1 MPEISFYHL
10 TKTPLE
16 KALPQLLEK
25 AVASGKHIV
34 LLTSSE
40 EQLTTLDNT
49 LWTYSTKKFLP
60 HGREKDGF
68 AEKQP
73 IYLTNSEQNPNNA
86 EILVLTDGAE
96 PEYLSEFPRVLDV
109 FDGNDEAAVAEA
121 RTRWKKHQEAN
132 HTLTYWQQDAKGAW
146 QKAA

>member
-34 LLTSSE
+34 LLSTSE
-40 EQLTTLDNT
+40 DQLTTLDNT

-60 HGREKDGF
+60 HGREQDGF

-73 IYLTNSEQNPNNA
+73 IYLTTTEQNPNQA

-96 PEYLSEFPRVLDV
+96 PEYLPEFARILDV
-109 FDGNDEAAVAEA
+109 FDGNDEAAVTNA
-121 RTRWKKHQEAN
+121 RTRWKKHQDAN